1 LTKKLDNFKILK
13 KELAMAKDKISEEVK
28 EKSFKQGKIIT
39 VIGSKG
45 AVGTTTIAVNLAV
58 SLAENE
64 DIQSVALIDVNPLF
78 GDLPL
83 FLENKAEYNWS
94 DLTKTISRLDD
105 TFLKNILSVDTS
117 GVCVL
122 SSSSRLSDQNEITP
136 QNVEHLLM
144 LMQRVFDFVVIDAGQ
159 PLDDISFKTLELSDI
174 ILLVSILSHP
184 CLSITNRL
192 LRAMRNL
199 GFSPDEKI
207 KMVVNRYLKKSDPS
221 IEDAEASF
229 EKEIFWTIP
238 NDYQTTSTA
247 INEGKSLAQYA
258 PRKAIVKNFR
268 ELAAKLVTESRKD
281 DFSVS
286 SYQQAIMKK
295 ADRHTYVYQEE
306 SLLINRRRR
315 KGDAA
320 QQGSSSGAKS
330 TDRRRTMRDGIII
343 VKYDRRQYD
352 DPNYTGPERRIGVDR
367 RSGKDRRK

>member
-1 LTKKLDNFKILK
+1 
-13 KELAMAKDKISEEVK
+13 MAKDTISEAVDK
-28 EKSFKQGKIIT
+28 EAFKQGKIIT

-58 SLAENE
+58 SLAEKK
-64 DIQSVALIDVNPLF
+64 DVQSVALIDVNPLF

-83 FLENKAEYNWS
+83 FLENKAKYNWS

-117 GVCVL
+117 EVCVL

-136 QNVEHLLM
+136 QNIEHLLM
-144 LMQRVFDFVVIDAGQ
+144 LMQRVFDFVIIDAGQ

-192 LRAMRNL
+192 LSAMRDL

-207 KMVVNRYLKKSDPS
+207 KIVVNRYLKKSDPS

-247 INEGKSLAQYA
+247 INEGKSLAQFA
-258 PRKAIVKNFR
+258 PRKDITKNFS
-268 ELAAKLVTESRKD
+268 ELAAKLASESRKD
-281 DFSVS
+281 DLSVS
-286 SYQQAIMKK
+286 SHQQAIMRK

-315 KGDAA
+315 KGDMA
-320 QQGSSSGAKS
+320 QHSSSSTAKS
-330 TDRRRTMRDGIII
+330 IDRRRKMRDGIII
-343 VKYDRRQYD
+343 VKYDRRQNHNA
-352 DPNYTGPERRIGVDR
+352 NYNGSENRSGIDR

>member
-1 LTKKLDNFKILK
+1 MT
-13 KELAMAKDKISEEVK
+13 KDKISEEVK

-58 SLAENE
+58 SLAEKE
-64 DIQSVALIDVNPLF
+64 DVQSVALVDMNPLF
-78 GDLPL
+78 GDLSL
-83 FLENKAEYNWS
+83 FLENKAKYNWS

-105 TFLKNILSVDTS
+105 TFLKNILSIDTP

-136 QNVEHLLM
+136 QNIEHLLM
-144 LMQRVFDFVVIDAGQ
+144 LMQRVFDFVIIDGGQ

-184 CLSITNRL
+184 CLSITNKL
-192 LRAMRNL
+192 LRAIRDL
-199 GFSPDEKI
+199 VPPPDEKI
-207 KMVVNRYLKKSDPS
+207 KIIINRYLKKSKPS

-238 NDYQTTSTA
+238 NDYQTTLTA
-247 INEGKSLAQYA
+247 INEGKSLAQFA
-258 PRKAIVKNFR
+258 PRKDITQNFR
-268 ELAAKLVTESRKD
+268 ELAAKLASESRKD
-281 DFSVS
+281 YLSVS
-286 SYQQAIMKK
+286 SYQPAIIKK
-295 ADRHTYVYQEE
+295 ADRHTYVYQNE

-315 KGDAA
+315 KGDVA
-320 QQGSSSGAKS
+320 QHGSSSIAKS
-330 TDRRRTMRDGIII
+330 TDRRRKIRDGIII
-343 VKYDRRQYD
+343 VKYDRRQNHNA
-352 DPNYTGPERRIGVDR
+352 NYSGHENRSGVDR